1 MADWFEENSAWAAH
15 YGARQRGR
23 GEPPLRGDI
32 MHLLDLAGGSLERE
46 AWREAAL
53 YPLMLARGANPGGT
67 EPPAFRDQA
76 DKEGRAAR
84 MLAKHFGPNR
94 NGRAFASGHLLAAE
108 RKPAPVAG
116 AADFRLGDAVPLFA
130 LPTGFALPY
139 AADFDAETLLFT
151 LHPQPLPVLD
161 ASPVIDEQ
169 RRLAAVGVCVHMR
182 HLPRFY
188 PPPGERPGVWFL
200 LEDTPASR
208 AAAAARLRAGGV
220 RAIDCPPA
228 LLHLAANATRF
239 AEVRAAWQPGL
250 LWACIAPALRV
261 HGAHG
266 DAVFVVPDQIR
277 RLGPALQALL
287 PGMEFLRHTL

>member
-1 MADWFEENSAWAAH
+1 
-15 YGARQRGR
+15 
-23 GEPPLRGDI
+23 
-32 MHLLDLAGGSLERE
+32 
-46 AWREAAL
+46 
-53 YPLMLARGANPGGT
+53 
-67 EPPAFRDQA
+67 
-76 DKEGRAAR
+76 
-84 MLAKHFGPNR
+84 
-94 NGRAFASGHLLAAE
+94 
-108 RKPAPVAG
+108 
-116 AADFRLGDAVPLFA
+116 
-130 LPTGFALPY
+130 
-139 AADFDAETLLFT
+139 
-151 LHPQPLPVLD
+151 VLD

-266 DAVFVVPDQIR
+266 DAVLIVPDQIR

-287 PGMEFLRHTL
+287 PGMEFLRHERDAL